1 MSELFSHRGAERLAL
16 VPYILAKSNAPAT
29 RNSGNV
35 AGDGTAAVLATV
47 TLPPN
52 LLSGST
58 SVYAYA
64 LWRVTSSVNV
74 KTLILKLGGS
84 SFGNISPTTNIAN
97 QHGVFIH
104 ADNAANDQKAV
115 NNAVAG
121 MTGAGST
128 MVDQSKDCSVAIDIT
143 FECNWAGAIASESIV
158 LESYMVWVFPGR

>member
-16 VPYILAKSNAPAT
+16 VPYILAKSNAPVT

-35 AGDGTAAVLATV
+35 AGDATASVLATV

-52 LLSGST
+52 LLSGNT
-58 SVYAYA
+58 SIYVYA
-64 LWRVTSSVNV
+64 LWRVTSSANV
-74 KTLILKLGGS
+74 KTLTAKLGGT
-84 SFGNISPTTNIAN
+84 SFGNVSPTTNVAN
-97 QHGVFIH
+97 QHGIFIH

-121 MTGAGST
+121 FTGAGA
-128 MVDQSKDCSVAIDIT
+128 MIDQAKDCSVAIDLT